1 MSQAHR
7 ARQAQKIPSMSERR
21 APLTVAP
28 TDSPSSGAG
37 KSNVRARSSA
47 PTDAFLAF
55 AYATLAR
62 EVESLLD
69 SRPAAERAPTPS
81 EIHGLRVAA
90 RRLRVALR
98 LFRRMLPS
106 RDVTRFRA
114 DLRWFASSL
123 GDVRDL
129 DVYTENFKAYAAT
142 LPREQRSELGGYELY
157 LRRERADARQKAA
170 ASFASPRTEA
180 LFDDIE
186 RFAAA
191 GPSAGA
197 LRRWRS
203 LTVRNGIRNSL
214 RLSAGRVRRLGNRL
228 GARSRPAELHELR
241 IRAKRLRYEL
251 EFFADVY
258 PETKQ
263 IAAACK
269 GLQELLGSHQ
279 DVYTAT
285 ARLRRYAAL
294 LRKQSGPSST
304 LPPALVQLRRGQL
317 ALARGVRRSFA
328 EQWPAFAKTID
339 AARRVGA

>member
-1 MSQAHR
+1 MT
-7 ARQAQKIPSMSERR
+7 ERR

-28 TDSPSSGAG
+28 TDS
-37 KSNVRARSSA
+37 RSSDAANHSTKRIRGVA
-47 PTDAFLAF
+47 PTEPFLAL
-55 AYATLAR
+55 AYVTLAR
-62 EVESLLD
+62 EVAALLE
-69 SRPAAERAPTPS
+69 SRPAAGRAPTPD

-114 DLRWFASSL
+114 ELRSFASSL

-129 DVYTENFKAYAAT
+129 DVYSENFKAYAAG
-142 LPREQRSELGGYELY
+142 LPPLERRELGGYELY
-157 LRRERADARQKAA
+157 LRRERADARQQAA
-170 ASFASPRTEA
+170 ASFASPRTET

-186 RFAAA
+186 RFVAA

-203 LTVRNGIRNSL
+203 LTVRTGIRNSL
-214 RLSAGRVRRLGNRL
+214 RLSVGRVRRLGNRL
-228 GARSRPAELHELR
+228 RARSRPAELHELR

-258 PETKQ
+258 PETKP
-263 IAAACK
+263 IAVACK
-269 GLQELLGSHQ
+269 ALQDLLGAHQ
-279 DVYTAT
+279 DVYAGT

-294 LRKQSGPSST
+294 LRKQGGPASA
-304 LPPALVQLRRGQL
+304 LPAALLRLRREQL
-317 ALARGVRRSFA
+317 ALARGVRRSFG
-328 EQWPAFAKTID
+328 EQWPDFVATID